1 MAEPYVPVPDPEPQ
15 SNWDP
20 TPARCSI
27 EGCRD
32 ILQNPHP
39 ASRGDGHWE
48 GFCQFHGV
56 VPASYPA
63 SYPSQESEIDEE
75 EV

>member
-1 MAEPYVPVPDPEPQ
+1 MSEPFLPVPDPEPD

-20 TPARCSI
+20 TPARCG
-27 EGCRD
+27 ECNV

-48 GFCQFHGV
+48 GWCPYHGT
-56 VPASYPA
+56 VPAF
-63 SYPSQESEIDEE
+63 YPSQVSEIDEE
-75 EV
+75 EDS